1 MAKNQAAWG
10 IDIGL
15 YALKALRCRAADD
28 GTQRV
33 VAEAFD
39 FIEFPKPLCE
49 PGVDPVASIK
59 DALKMF
65 LSRNRVKG
73 DKVAVSVPG
82 QAGLA
87 RFIKLP
93 PVESKKIPDI
103 VRYEARQQIPFPL
116 DEVVWDYQQMGAGG
130 DTDGFALDCEVGIFA
145 MKRDQVNKALQPFV
159 DANVEVDVVQLTP
172 IALYNMLVFDQLR
185 DLPPPEQYD
194 PDNPPEST
202 VLLSVGTETTDF
214 VVTNGYKMWQ
224 RNLPVGGNHFTKALV
239 KELKINYET
248 AEHLKRNAAKA
259 QDPKALFQAMR
270 PVFSDLQNEVE
281 KSLKFYSNFDKTAKI
296 GKIIAAGNAVKLPG
310 LQRYLTQ
317 YLGFEVAKLDSYR
330 GLAGPGVVDAPPFK
344 ENMLSFGVC
353 YGLALQVLEQSR
365 LRTNLLPREI
375 VQFRM
380 IRAKKPWVITAV
392 ALLLIALTVNYGKH
406 FGAMKTAM
414 QEGPEGFSKPVSASQ
429 TLVSEANRYKGEY
442 DQAKEAFFRSERIGD
457 SFLQNVQGRRLWMEM
472 MYVVNSCLPRNDAA
486 TPIKPDDVTTRR
498 DLKITSIECKRFEN
512 LGEWFQGDV
521 VKRYDEGLV
530 ALGKKKAPA
539 PDGENPDE
547 PPADQPIDQTASA
560 EGEAGPQGAGW
571 VFEFHTHH
579 FYNHRDVPDDQGMNY
594 VRRTLLKDLMD
605 KEITLTADEA
615 KRWGFRAYD
624 DASTDP
630 FQFKP
635 SQVGLKYPVLIDI
648 GAINWNNEIEVEDP
662 TVKVPPNQPPARKR
676 VKAPRFDLIIQF
688 VWQEVLPAAR
698 LTASEPGDA
707 VAAGR

>member
-1 MAKNQAAWG
+1 MAKKQAAWG

-28 GTQRV
+28 GTQRI
-33 VAEAFD
+33 VAVAFD

-145 MKRDQVNKALQPFV
+145 MKRDQVNKALQPFI

-172 IALYNMLVFDQLR
+172 IALYNMLAFDQLR
-185 DLPPPEQYD
+185 DLPPPEQFD
-194 PDNPPEST
+194 PENPPEST

-296 GKIIAAGNAVKLPG
+296 GKIVAAGNAVKLPG

-317 YLGFEVAKLDSYR
+317 YLGFEVAKLENYR
-330 GLAGPGVVDAPPFK
+330 GLTGPGVVDAPPFK
-344 ENMLSFGVC
+344 ENMLSYGVC
-353 YGLALQVLEQSR
+353 YGLALQGLEQSR
-365 LRTNLLPREI
+365 LRTNLLPQEI
-375 VQFRM
+375 IQFR
-380 IRAKKPWVITAV
+380 IVRAKKPWVLTAV
-392 ALLLIALTVNYGKH
+392 ALLLIALTMNYWKH
-406 FGAMKTAM
+406 FSAMQTAM
-414 QEGPEGFSKPVSASQ
+414 HEGDAGFAKPVAASLA
-429 TLVSEANRYKGEY
+429 LVGEANRYKNDYEE
-442 DQAKEAFFRSERIGD
+442 AKKAFSRSEQTGD
-457 SFLQNVQGRRLWMEM
+457 SFLQNVQGRRLWIEM
-472 MYVVNSCLPRNDAA
+472 LYVVNSCLPRNDAA

-512 LGEWFQGDV
+512 LADWFQADV
-521 VKRYDEGLV
+521 VKKFDEGLV
-530 ALGKKKAPA
+530 AVGKKQAPV
-539 PDGENPDE
+539 PEGETPAE
-547 PPADQPIDQTASA
+547 PPAEPPTDATAS
-560 EGEAGPQGAGW
+560 AGPQGAGW
-571 VFEFHTHH
+571 VFEFRAHH
-579 FYNHRDVPDDQGMNY
+579 FYNHRDVPDEQGMNY
-594 VRRTLLKDLMD
+594 LRRTLLKDLFD
-605 KEITLTADEA
+605 KEITLSADEA
-615 KRWGFRAYD
+615 VRWGFREPHKP
-624 DASTDP
+624 TDP
-630 FQFKP
+630 DPGPFTFKP
-635 SQVGLKYPVLIDI
+635 SQVGLKYPVLIDV

-662 TVKVPPNQPPARKR
+662 AVKVAPNQPAARKR
-676 VKAPRFDLIIQF
+676 VPAPRFDVIIQF
-688 VWQEVLPAAR
+688 VWQEVLPDAR
-698 LTASEPGDA
+698 LAPSTPADA